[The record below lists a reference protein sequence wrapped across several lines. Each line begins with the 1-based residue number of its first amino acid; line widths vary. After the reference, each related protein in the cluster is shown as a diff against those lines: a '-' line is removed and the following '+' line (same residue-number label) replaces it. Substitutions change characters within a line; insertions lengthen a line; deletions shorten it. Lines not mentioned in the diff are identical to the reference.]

1 MKKEQKKSDSNLRE
15 ERLLCGLFS
24 RKHGAQFISSGIAHV
39 HSTLFGS
46 RDVCVQETKQALNTD
61 KIPVYSW
68 ERQEK
73 LDSLVVEDSHLRI
86 KAIEKIV
93 EQSALQG
100 KKRLTDRV
108 KIVLEELVTNGF
120 YHAYLNDRGLSK
132 YHRTDHVQLTTNE
145 KIHIEYA
152 ISNDGILICVKDQGG
167 TLTFSEIASA
177 LTRCYEKGETQ
188 IEQKDSGAGLGTY
201 FILEAVSHLKVVV
214 DPGVS
219 TTVSCWI
226 SDRPT
231 SQHSDTF
238 SFNYFEK
245 RKA

>member
-1 MKKEQKKSDSNLRE
+1 MKKGQSKSDTNLRE

-46 RDVCVQETKQALNTD
+46 RDACVQETKLALNTD
-61 KIPVYSW
+61 KIPTYTW
-68 ERQEK
+68 EKQEHIN
-73 LDSLVVEDSHLRI
+73 SLVVEDSHLRT
-86 KAIEKIV
+86 KAIENIV
-93 EQSALQG
+93 EQSALHG
-100 KKRLTDRV
+100 KKRVADKV

-120 YHAYLNDRGLSK
+120 YHAYLDDRGLSK
-132 YHRTDHVQLTTNE
+132 YHRSEHVKLTTSE
-145 KIHIEYA
+145 KIKIDFAVSTEGIF
-152 ISNDGILICVKDQGG
+152 ISVTDQGG
-167 TLTFSEIASA
+167 NLTFNEISSA
-177 LTRCYEKGETQ
+177 LTRCYEKGDAQ

-214 DPGVS
+214 DPGKS
-219 TTVSCWI
+219 TTISCWI

-231 SQHSDTF
+231 SQHTDSF